1 LDGRVPSEAMAV
13 APHTPLLDLLED
25 GAALALRESREL
37 VEYEAAMDEMAA
49 MVERR
54 RAAEAGDVLW
64 LLSHPAVYTVG
75 RRTPPEHRPSEA
87 LGIPV
92 VETRRGGKLTYH
104 SPGQVV
110 GYVVVRLRERYDVVA
125 LIRRIEEVLVG
136 VLDDLGIPAER
147 RDTPEGGD
155 LLTGVWTDAGR
166 KIVSI
171 GMRASAGVTS
181 HGFAIDVD
189 ADLRPWTW
197 AVPCGMPD
205 VEMTSIAREREER
218 GLPPVGQPEVRARI
232 AAAFGAV

>member
-1 LDGRVPSEAMAV
+1 MAV
-13 APHTPLLDLLED
+13 APDTPLRDLLEE
-25 GAALALRESREL
+25 GATLALRESREL
-37 VEYEAAMDEMAA
+37 VRYEAAMEEMAA

-54 RAAEAGDVLW
+54 RAGGTDDVLW

-136 VLDDLGIPAER
+136 VLAELGIVAER
-147 RDTPEGGD
+147 RDTPEGQE

-166 KIVSI
+166 KIASI
-171 GMRASAGVTS
+171 GMRASDGVTS

-218 GLPPVGQPEVRARI
+218 GLPPVTQAQVRAQLAR
-232 AAAFGAV
+232 AFGAR